1 MVIIAMFGL
10 MFAHSVASNPNW
22 EWDFQLQNAFTPPVL
37 RGVVTTLWLTVAA
50 MLIGVVLGVALAVM
64 RLSPNPVLSGAAWF
78 YVWVF
83 RGTPV
88 LVQLVIWGNLN
99 SLYRQIS
106 LGVPFGPEWF
116 TFQTRDLIPPIAAA
130 LLGLGLNEAAYMAE
144 IIRAGILSVDEG
156 QSEAASALGLS
167 RMQTLR
173 RIVLPQAM
181 RVVVPPTGNETISML
196 KTTSLVAVR
205 ALRRAVLPDQRH
217 RQPHVPAVPDAGHRQ
232 PLVPGDDVGAD
243 DRPVLHRAVLLARV
257 GANPATHAG
266 PEAADAPDRGGPAM
280 SAETAITP
288 MVKAEQVHKCFGRL
302 RGAQGDRPRGRPR
315 RGHVHRRAL
324 GLGQVDVPA
333 LHQPPRADPL
343 RQAVGGR

>member
-1 MVIIAMFGL
+1 MSTSAPSTTKSSKPPEPIKAIPVRHPGRWVAIVVIAVFGAMFVN
-10 MFAHSVASNPNW
+10 SVLNNPNW
-22 EWDFQLQNAFTPPVL
+22 QWTFQFENAFTPPVL
-37 RGVVTTLWLTVAA
+37 RGVVTTLWLTAA
-50 MLIGVVLGVALAVM
+50 SMLIGVALGVALAIM

-116 TFQTRDLIPPIAAA
+116 VFETRDLIPPIAAA
-130 LLGLGLNEAAYMAE
+130 LLGLGLNEAAYMSE

-156 QSEAASALGLS
+156 QSEAASALGMS

-196 KTTSLVAVR
+196 KTTSLVAYVPYVELFFQTSAIGSRTFQPFPMLVTASLWYLAMTSVLMVGQYYIERYYARGSVR
-205 ALRRAVLPDQRH
+205 NLPPTPIQKLRRRFS
-217 RQPHVPAVPDAGHRQ
+217 
-232 PLVPGDDVGAD
+232 
-243 DRPVLHRAVLLARV
+243 
-257 GANPATHAG
+257 
-266 PEAADAPDRGGPAM
+266 RG
-280 SAETAITP
+280 E
-288 MVKAEQVHKCFGRL
+288 V
-302 RGAQGDRPRGRPR
+302 
-315 RGHVHRRAL
+315 
-324 GLGQVDVPA
+324 
-333 LHQPPRADPL
+333 
-343 RQAVGGR
+343 